1 MIGKIDH
8 SKDDI
13 VNDFGINVVS
23 SRLCDVGARVLPSPM
38 VILIILTV

>member
-13 VNDFGINVVS
+13 VNDFGIVVS